1 MTGEP
6 RENDR
11 RVFRVDILI
20 AVCALLMSTL
30 ATAASWWQSRV
41 VATQLSSQV
50 WPYVAITSTSG
61 PGGLEVDVTNEG
73 LGPAVIRSIQ
83 LMVDGKAYPTF
94 LGAERALLG
103 AHAPV
108 PHGVF
113 ATVGQGSVIR
123 IGGSVQLIKI
133 ASPALVRAIL
143 PQTNRIDLRVCYCSI
158 LGDCWTRSSLGSQD
172 PVRVNACPVDGPAH
186 YGGAGLPP

>member
-6 RENDR
+6 RDNER

-50 WPYVAITSTSG
+50 WPYVAISTTAG
-61 PGGLEVDVTNEG
+61 PNGLELAMSNDG
-73 LGPAVIRSIQ
+73 LGPAVIRSLQ
-83 LMVDGKAYPTF
+83 LAVDGKPYPTF
-94 LGAERALLG
+94 VAAERALLG
-103 AHAPV
+103 PAAPQ
-108 PHGVF
+108 PRGSF
-113 ATVGQGSVIR
+113 ASIGEGSVIR
-123 IGGSVQLIKI
+123 IGGVVTLLKI
-133 ASPALVRAIL
+133 QNPELVRAIL
-143 PQTNRIDLRVCYCSI
+143 PQANRIDLRVCYCSI
-158 LGDCWTRSSLGSQD
+158 LGDCWLRSTKASSEPQ
-172 PVRVNACPVDGPAH
+172 RVNACPVDGAAH